1 MAILFLLKFHAR
13 FRYKSM
19 SLVLS
24 SLFPV
29 FSLLLIGSLLKRLK
43 LTNEMF
49 LKLSDRLVYF
59 IFFPVLL
66 FWKIGG
72 AEVGRFVNWRLS
84 IATIISIAI
93 TYVIS
98 ALALKLFNISDYKA
112 GSFSQS
118 CYRFNT
124 YIGMA
129 IIFYAFGEEGIKH
142 FGLLIGF
149 AIPFI
154 NILAVSTLIWYSGK
168 TTSSGHRLGIF
179 FKEIFTNPLVLSCA
193 AGLAYSRMIGSFPA
207 FIDNTFRLM
216 SAAALPLALISIGGA
231 LTMKGLRG
239 NLGISAI
246 GSIIKLL
253 LLPLV
258 GFFVLRELQVIGLP
272 FKVGMIFFML
282 PTSASIY
289 VLSSQLNSDTELAS
303 AAIVLSTILS
313 FFSLSLGL
321 ML

>member
-1 MAILFLLKFHAR
+1 MLSVKRA
-13 FRYKSM
+13 S
-19 SLVLS
+19 STLV
-24 SLFPV
+24 
-29 FSLLLIGSLLKRLK
+29 
-43 LTNEMF
+43 
-49 LKLSDRLVYF
+49 
-59 IFFPVLL
+59 
-66 FWKIGG
+66 
-72 AEVGRFVNWRLS
+72 
-84 IATIISIAI
+84 
-93 TYVIS
+93 
-98 ALALKLFNISDYKA
+98 
-112 GSFSQS
+112 
-118 CYRFNT
+118 
-124 YIGMA
+124 
-129 IIFYAFGEEGIKH
+129 
-142 FGLLIGF
+142 LLIGF

-179 FKEIFTNPLVLSCA
+179 FKEIFTNPLVLACA
-193 AGLAYSRMIGSFPA
+193 AGLAYSRMIGSFPDY
-207 FIDNTFRLM
+207 IDNTFRLM

-239 NLGISAI
+239 NFSISTI

-253 LLPLV
+253 CLPLV

-303 AAIVLSTILS
+303 SAIVLSTILS
-313 FFSLSLGL
+313 FFSLSVGL

>member
-1 MAILFLLKFHAR
+1 
-13 FRYKSM
+13 M

-72 AEVGRFVNWRLS
+72 AEAGRFVNWNLCIAVLVS
-84 IATIISIAI
+84 IAA
-93 TYVIS
+93 TYIIS
-98 ALALKLFNISDYKA
+98 ALALRLFNISDYKA

-129 IIFYAFGEEGIKH
+129 IIFYAFGEEGIKY

-179 FKEIFTNPLVLSCA
+179 FKEIFTNPLVLACA

-207 FIDNTFRLM
+207 YIDNTFRLM

-239 NLGISAI
+239 NFSISTI
-246 GSIIKLL
+246 GSIIKLFC
-253 LLPLV
+253 LPLV

-303 AAIVLSTILS
+303 SAIVLSTILS
-313 FFSLSLGL
+313 FFSLSVGL

>member
-1 MAILFLLKFHAR
+1 MT
-13 FRYKSM
+13 
-19 SLVLS
+19 LVLS

-29 FSLLLIGSLLKRLK
+29 FSLLMMGSLLRRLN

-72 AEVGRFVNWRLS
+72 AETDRFVDWNMCIAALVS
-84 IATIISIAI
+84 IAV
-93 TYVIS
+93 TYIVS
-98 ALALKLFNISDYKA
+98 ALALKVFNISNFKA
-112 GSFSQS
+112 GTFSQS

-129 IIFYAFGEEGIKH
+129 IIFYAFGEDGIKH
-142 FGLLIGF
+142 FGILIGV

-154 NILAVSTLIWYSGK
+154 NILAVSTLVWYSGK
-168 TTSSGHRLGIF
+168 TASSGNSLWIF
-179 FKEIFTNPLVLSCA
+179 IKEILTNPLVLACA
-193 AGLAYSRMIGSFPA
+193 AGLIYSRTMGSFPA
-207 FIDNTFRLM
+207 FIDNTFRLV

-239 NLGISAI
+239 NMGISMV
-246 GSIIKLL
+246 GSFIKLL
-253 LLPLV
+253 VLPLV
-258 GFFVLRELQVIGLP
+258 GFFILKEFQVVGMP
-272 FKVGMIFFML
+272 FKVAMIFFTL

-303 AAIVLSTILS
+303 SAIVLSTIFS
-313 FFSLSLGL
+313 FLSLSVGL

>member
-1 MAILFLLKFHAR
+1 MT
-13 FRYKSM
+13 
-19 SLVLS
+19 LVLS

-29 FSLLLIGSLLKRLK
+29 FSLLMMGSLLRRLN

-72 AEVGRFVNWRLS
+72 AETDRFVDWNMCIAALVS
-84 IATIISIAI
+84 IAV
-93 TYVIS
+93 TYIVS
-98 ALALKLFNISDYKA
+98 ALALKVFNISNFKA
-112 GSFSQS
+112 GTFSQS

-129 IIFYAFGEEGIKH
+129 IIFYAFGEDGIKH
-142 FGLLIGF
+142 FGILIGF

-168 TTSSGHRLGIF
+168 TASSGNSLWIF
-179 FKEIFTNPLVLSCA
+179 IKEILTNPLVLACA
-193 AGLAYSRMIGSFPA
+193 AGLIYSRTMGSFPA
-207 FIDNTFRLM
+207 FIDNTFRLV

-239 NLGISAI
+239 NMGISI
-246 GSIIKLL
+246 VGSFIKLL
-253 LLPLV
+253 VLPLI
-258 GFFVLRELQVIGLP
+258 GFFILKEFNVVGMP
-272 FKVGMIFFML
+272 FKVAMIFFTL

-303 AAIVLSTILS
+303 SAIVLSTIFS
-313 FFSLSLGL
+313 FLSLSVGL